1 MYKLFY
7 FVGDTMTKMNIL
19 KDKVRIE
26 EDIEAVI
33 DGEVKS
39 LGNGAM
45 VIASKKYIGKKA
57 YVIIRKRK

>member
-1 MYKLFY
+1 
-7 FVGDTMTKMNIL
+7 MTKINIL
-19 KDKVRIE
+19 KDKIKIE
-26 EDIEAVI
+26 EEIEAVI
-33 DGEVKS
+33 DGEVKP

>member
-1 MYKLFY
+1 
-7 FVGDTMTKMNIL
+7 MTKINIL
-19 KDKVRIE
+19 KDKVKIE

-33 DGEVKS
+33 DGEVKP

>member
-1 MYKLFY
+1 
-7 FVGDTMTKMNIL
+7 MTKINIL
-19 KDKVRIE
+19 KDKVKIE
-26 EDIEAVI
+26 EEIEAVI
-33 DGEVKS
+33 DGEVKP

>member
-1 MYKLFY
+1 
-7 FVGDTMTKMNIL
+7 MTKINIL

-33 DGEVKS
+33 DGEVKP

-45 VIASKKYIGKKA
+45 VIASKKHIGKKA